1 MKKSLTAIAFLSI
14 LISCKKEDQQQYPFM
29 LISSRYQVTS
39 YPKVYTRLG
48 EITNRAVA
56 DAYLRLPS
64 RNQNH
69 FYFTADT
76 TISIVFSDTI
86 TYLSRDTVLF
96 PHLPRE
102 WGTRIPKQQGE
113 LIYFYMTDTLPG
125 FKIAENPLSAI
136 EKEISI
142 FKPYKLDICFN
153 TGICPYQEVYDAF
166 IATGSLQQLEFPL
179 LTYKLTRNT
188 NRSHAEATRWN
199 YNNLFNLSVLNLLQ
213 DGDTLAIQ
221 TSKTVYS
228 K

>member
-1 MKKSLTAIAFLSI
+1 VKKLLTAIAFLSL
-14 LISCKKEDQQQYPFM
+14 LISCTKEHQQQYPFM
-29 LISSRYQVTS
+29 LISSRYQVTG

-56 DAYLRLPS
+56 DAYLQQP
-64 RNQNH
+64 NGNY
-69 FYFTADT
+69 FYLTADT
-76 TISIVFSDTI
+76 TINIASDTI
-86 TYLSRDTVLF
+86 TYLSSDTVLF

-102 WGTRIPKQQGE
+102 WGTRIPKEQGE

-125 FKIAENPLSAI
+125 FKTTESRLSAI

-142 FKPYKLDICFN
+142 FKPYKSDCFTT
-153 TGICPYQEVYDAF
+153 TGICIYQEVYDAF
-166 IATGSLQQLEFPL
+166 IATGSMQQLEFPL

-188 NRSHAEATRWN
+188 NRSHEETARWN
-199 YNNLFNLSVLNLLQ
+199 YNNLFNISVLSLLQ

-221 TSKTVYS
+221 TSKRVYS